1 MLKYQDIRISD
12 VNKRYEFIAD
22 VEVGNYTTAH
32 AIVTADAMSPK
43 ALIAVNINH
52 VASEIEATE
61 NLNDA
66 TFKADRIQVAT
77 EAPTL
82 QSGQVYFELTG

>member
-12 VNKRYEFIAD
+12 VSKRDEFISD
-22 VEVGNYTTAH
+22 VEAGNYTAAY
-32 AIVTADAMSPK
+32 AIVTADDMVPK
-43 ALIAVNINH
+43 ALIATNINYI
-52 VASEIEATE
+52 ASELEVTE

-66 TFKADRIQVAT
+66 TFKADRIQVT
-77 EAPTL
+77 GTAPTL